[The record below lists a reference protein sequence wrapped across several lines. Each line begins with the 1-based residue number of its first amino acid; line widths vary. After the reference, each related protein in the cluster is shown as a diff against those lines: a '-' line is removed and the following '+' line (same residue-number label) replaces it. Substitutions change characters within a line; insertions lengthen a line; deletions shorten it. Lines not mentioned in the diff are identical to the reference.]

1 MFLRAKK
8 HKVIIMNWK
17 SVTIIVAFSM
27 LSFTLSLI
35 HSIFAYLSIIPLS
48 IFILDESSDAFF
60 EEVYDSLN
68 PTMRYALSITLLAFI
83 VSLDEII
90 VSISSIITGY
100 AEISAG
106 ALMGSDAI
114 TVLMVVL
121 ILMAVRRKLD
131 YRKTIPYVIFPAFL
145 IGAGILSEYLN
156 LAWVS
161 NILYAATILIS
172 VVVLIAI
179 SLKILKPKEK
189 IKESKTGAPF
199 RNITFG
205 TFYLF
210 FLTVGAYYLSFSTV
224 QVSSYYDISYF
235 IGGYVIAGVVG
246 SMPEYFMIK
255 DSMKNGNMDDASGI
269 FVGSTIIKGTIL
281 LPLVS
286 IFFGYSYP
294 LFNFFILFSI
304 ICTVT
309 LIPFMKMR

>member
-17 SVTIIVAFSM
+17 SVTIIVAFSL

-156 LAWVS
+156 LPPS
-161 NILYAATILIS
+161 QTPHKQISHKFNLFKYLCSSQKFYILTLYKLFCLTLNNIILIY
-172 VVVLIAI
+172 
-179 SLKILKPKEK
+179 KK
-189 IKESKTGAPF
+189 
-199 RNITFG
+199 
-205 TFYLF
+205 
-210 FLTVGAYYLSFSTV
+210 
-224 QVSSYYDISYF
+224 
-235 IGGYVIAGVVG
+235 
-246 SMPEYFMIK
+246 
-255 DSMKNGNMDDASGI
+255 
-269 FVGSTIIKGTIL
+269 
-281 LPLVS
+281 
-286 IFFGYSYP
+286 
-294 LFNFFILFSI
+294 
-304 ICTVT
+304 
-309 LIPFMKMR
+309 

>member
-1 MFLRAKK
+1 MFLRVRK

-60 EEVYDSLN
+60 EEIYDSLT
-68 PTMRYALSITLLAFI
+68 PAVRYGISITLLAFI
-83 VSLDEII
+83 VSLDEIM
-90 VSISSIITGY
+90 VSISSIMTGY

-106 ALMGSDAI
+106 ALIGSDAI

-156 LAWVS
+156 LSWIS
-161 NILYAATILIS
+161 NMLYAATILIS

-179 SLKILKPKEK
+179 SSKILK
-189 IKESKTGAPF
+189 STGKMTKSETGTPF
-199 RNITFG
+199 RNIAFG
-205 TFYLF
+205 AFYLS

-224 QVSSYYDISYF
+224 EVSSYYNISYF

-246 SMPEYFMIK
+246 SLPEYFMIR
-255 DSMKNGNMDDASGI
+255 DSMKNGNTDDASGI

-294 LFNFFILFSI
+294 LDNFFILFSI

-309 LIPFMKMR
+309 LIPFMKVR